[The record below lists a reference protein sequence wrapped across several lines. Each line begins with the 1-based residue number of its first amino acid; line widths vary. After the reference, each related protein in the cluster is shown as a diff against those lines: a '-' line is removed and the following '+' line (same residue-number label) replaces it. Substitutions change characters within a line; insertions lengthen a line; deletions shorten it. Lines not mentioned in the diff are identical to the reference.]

1 MSTRSVFLD
10 ACNGRQQQL
19 ILEQKYHGVQARG
32 ENVEEVLR
40 AHTMQGNGVSEDED
54 GQVEEQINHDLEAK
68 KSLPEETADLDIRS
82 LGNGSQ
88 VKDKHSDPR
97 GLPGQAADSGVKKG
111 PALPQHLI
119 GQVHDDNLKSLL
131 MSWYY
136 AGYYTGLYEG
146 QQQQGTQGSH
156 AKPEN

>member
-1 MSTRSVFLD
+1 MLK
-10 ACNGRQQQL
+10 
-19 ILEQKYHGVQARG
+19 QKYHGVQARG

-40 AHTMQGNGVSEDED
+40 AHAKQSNGVSEVED
-54 GQVEEQINHDLEAK
+54 GQVEEQIDHDLEAK
-68 KSLPEETADLDIRS
+68 KSHPEELADLDARS
-82 LGNGSQ
+82 LGSSQ
-88 VKDKHSDPR
+88 VKDKHSGPNEM
-97 GLPGQAADSGVKKG
+97 PGQASDSGVKKG

-119 GQVHDDNLKSLL
+119 GQVHDDNLKNLL

-146 QQQQGTQGSH
+146 QQQGTQASH